1 MDSLART
8 KLECLKKALDQSCL
22 NSNLEYRLDEKTGQL
37 LLSKKQEK
45 KQEKDKSIDNRFDI
59 LDL

>member
-1 MDSLART
+1 MESLART
-8 KLECLKKALDQSCL
+8 KLECLKKALDQNCL
-22 NSNLEYRLDEKTGQL
+22 NSNLEYRFDEKTGQL

-45 KQEKDKSIDNRFDI
+45 KKKTDKSINSRFDI

>member
-1 MDSLART
+1 MDSLAR
-8 KLECLKKALDQSCL
+8 LKKVLDQKCL

-45 KQEKDKSIDNRFDI
+45 KQKKDKSIDNRFEI